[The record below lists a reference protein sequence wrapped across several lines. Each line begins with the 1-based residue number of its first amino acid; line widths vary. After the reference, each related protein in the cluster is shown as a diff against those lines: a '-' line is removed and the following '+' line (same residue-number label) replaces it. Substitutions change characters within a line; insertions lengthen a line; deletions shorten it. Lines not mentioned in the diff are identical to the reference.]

1 MQAVVCNAPGE
12 LVLETRPDPERG
24 ADEVLVR
31 VRRVGVCGTDM
42 HIFAGRQP
50 FVTYPRIMGHE
61 FSGEVAEA
69 PAGSALAKGDVVFVT
84 PYIACGRCVAC
95 RKGKTN
101 CCVAISVLGVHRDGA
116 LAEYLSVP
124 QSCVFKAEGVG
135 FDEAAMLEFLAIG
148 RHAVRRGAVGPGQ
161 RVLVQGAGPI
171 GLGAALFA
179 RLAGAEITV
188 LDMRADRLAF
198 CREHLGVAHALAP
211 SDDIEPRL
219 AELTGGEMY
228 DVVFDATGA
237 AAAMQA
243 GFARVAHGG
252 AYVLISVVLADITF
266 SDPEFHKRETTLLAS
281 RNAAP
286 EDFAAALEAMRAGLV
301 PARAFNTHRAA
312 LADVPRALP
321 EWINPA
327 AGVIKALVEL

>member
-1 MQAVVCNAPGE
+1 
-12 LVLETRPDPERG
+12 
-24 ADEVLVR
+24 
-31 VRRVGVCGTDM
+31 
-42 HIFAGRQP
+42 
-50 FVTYPRIMGHE
+50 VTYPRIMGHE

-69 PAGSALAKGDVVFVT
+69 PAGADLAKGDVVFVT

-124 QSCVFKAEGVG
+124 KSCVFKAEGVG
-135 FDEAAMLEFLAIG
+135 FDEAAMLEFLSIG

-198 CREHLGVAHALAP
+198 CREHLGVAHVLAP
-211 SDDIEPRL
+211 GDDIEMRL
-219 AELTGGEMY
+219 AELTAGDMY

-286 EDFAAALEAMRAGLV
+286 EDFAAVLEAMHAGVV
-301 PARAFNTHRAA
+301 PSRAFNTHRAA

-327 AGVIKALVEL
+327 AGVIKALVDV